1 MGGQGLG
8 SLEQLVL
15 LAVLRLGSDSYAVS
29 VRDEIRRRTSR
40 SISRGAVYVTLDRL
54 ERKGYLNSE
63 LGRPTAERGGKAKR
77 MYRLDP
83 RGRSALQQSL
93 SELKRMA
100 HGLDDTLEIGGRP
113 A

>member
-1 MGGQGLG
+1 
-8 SLEQLVL
+8 
-15 LAVLRLGSDSYAVS
+15 
-29 VRDEIRRRTSR
+29 
-40 SISRGAVYVTLDRL
+40 
-54 ERKGYLNSE
+54 
-63 LGRPTAERGGKAKR
+63 
-77 MYRLDP
+77 LDP